1 MALQGADTMRM
12 LAVVLILFPV
22 GSFSFVV
29 PASSS
34 IASAPCL
41 RGPLSRRSSLTH
53 VRATDSPFADDDKN
67 TNAGDQDIKAA
78 AGALKGGSGLGDF
91 EPQKKIPIKREVIV
105 GDPQQ
110 KVKKQKEDVTDI
122 LRELAAIQSQG
133 PQKYCLLG
141 TRHCSFLHQ
150 TIIELLAYA
159 LVLSGNHVYTSG
171 AVGTHAAA
179 IKGGLRAERP
189 DLLTVVLPQS
199 MDKQPPEIQ
208 DLLKDVTDIITM
220 PQNDEMSLEMSSRIC
235 NSYLLSQTDQLISFA
250 FHDST
255 TVNEATKEA
264 KKLDM
269 LVTALYLD

>member
-1 MALQGADTMRM
+1 MSLQGAATI
-12 LAVVLILFPV
+12 VLLVALVLFPI
-22 GSFSFVV
+22 SSIAFTV
-29 PASSS
+29 PVSSS
-34 IASAPCL
+34 ITSVPCMA
-41 RGPLSRRSSLTH
+41 GLSNRRPSLTR
-53 VRATDSPFADDDKN
+53 VCAGTSPSADDKN
-67 TNAGDQDIKAA
+67 ANTGDQDIQAA
-78 AGALKGGSGLGDF
+78 AGALQGGSGLGDF

-179 IKGGLRAERP
+179 IKGALRAERP

-208 DLLKDVTDIITM
+208 DLLKDVTDLITM

-269 LVTALYLD
+269 LVTALFLD

>member
-1 MALQGADTMRM
+1 MALQGAGRF
-12 LAVVLILFPV
+12 LLVVVLILFPTS
-22 GSFSFVV
+22 SFSFTV
-29 PASSS
+29 PTPSSATCVSCAGRIS
-34 IASAPCL
+34 I
-41 RGPLSRRSSLTH
+41 RRPSLT
-53 VRATDSPFADDDKN
+53 RAGASNSPSADD
-67 TNAGDQDIKAA
+67 TGDQDIRAA
-78 AGALKGGSGLGDF
+78 AGALQGGSGLGDF

-179 IKGGLRAERP
+179 IKGALRAERP

-199 MDKQPPEIQ
+199 MVKQPPEIQ
-208 DLLKDVTDIITM
+208 DLLKEVTDLVTM